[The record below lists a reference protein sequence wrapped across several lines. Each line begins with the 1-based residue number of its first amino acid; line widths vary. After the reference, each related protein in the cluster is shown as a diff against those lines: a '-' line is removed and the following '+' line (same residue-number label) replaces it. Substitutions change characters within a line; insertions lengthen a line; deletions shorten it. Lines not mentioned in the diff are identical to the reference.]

1 MKRRGIFLISVL
13 LMGVLIAMFVGA
25 AIALAPASLMRA
37 NLESRLLAADRG
49 ARSGLAWSLSRL
61 RNDPAWRASLATS
74 IQEPMLRVQEQQGQ
88 VVGWTREDTTWT
100 RFRVRF
106 NWQDGPASPATDG
119 LDNPSQNWP
128 DFPFISANNLA
139 STSPKPIPEANG
151 PGGSVTGSSPVR
163 LQLPAGSALL
173 CIEGASGPVEL
184 NALGHPVGFSAIPQ
198 TRITQVVVRLNGT
211 GQAVT
216 PAALMGAGD
225 VAVNLPNLA
234 TSRLN
239 LKASPTQATR
249 LRSKGTL
256 KVEQGGSPNVASSL
270 GDLRAN
276 SVSNVT
282 TNGVTGS
289 VTSSAEDSGDG
300 FYAIAASEVKTPS
313 GPMTPAAGVY
323 VVNSAGIL
331 TYYDM
336 NYSDYT
342 AAKAAGTLTGG
353 TAVSIPGMT
362 VSSSGTSPKVR
373 LNIGQDVLVS
383 ATSNAS
389 DFVIIPDGGAPT
401 TNNTYDHS
409 EATSHVQNYFTA
421 VSGWLSPTGW
431 QSAFS
436 GWSNIV
442 PNLPGVVS
450 AGPGWSWTAPN
461 GATANLQPDASSYTG
476 WRWTRSSGWNS
487 ASAMDM
493 AGAVASTFAPGSPN
507 FSQALADYNY
517 LADQAGRPQYTPV
530 AVLPPAGALTPK
542 DLQVN
547 FEAPS
552 GGSLVVK
559 NAGDLIFGS
568 QIRGN
573 GAALVSESDIQL
585 IGTSSDLSSTPGE
598 SVGLNL
604 YAQGN
609 ILINSFKLDSAGTA
623 AFHGVNLEGVV
634 YSWGNVI
641 IQVGDSSIPTSDWG
655 NVNIK
660 GAVVAYGGD
669 PGLAVPSYVGA
680 SSSGRIRISGAQ
692 VEVEFDPAYLT
703 GLYQNV
709 PSPAPLQVTAW
720 HQH

>member
-336 NYSDYT
+336 NYGDYT
-342 AAKAAGTLTGG
+342 TAKQAGTLPAG

-409 EATSHVQNYFTA
+409 QATANVQNYFMNYNTVWLGTITNA
-421 VSGWLSPTGW
+421 NAYSGWY
-431 QSAFS
+431 
-436 GWSNIV
+436 NIV
-442 PNLPGVVS
+442 PELPGVVNVS
-450 AGPGWSWTAPN
+450 NTWRWTAGN
-461 GATANLQPDASSYTG
+461 GATAILNPSNNSWNTVG
-476 WRWTRSSGWNS
+476 GWNS
-487 ASAMDM
+487 SSAMDL
-493 AGAVASTFAPGSPN
+493 AGAIGTTFAPGNPN
-507 FSQALADYNY
+507 ASQALADFNY
-517 LADQAGRPQYTPV
+517 LASQVGAPQYQATTT
-530 AVLPPAGALTPK
+530 LPLATELTPK

-547 FEAPS
+547 FEVPS

-634 YSWGNVI
+634 YSWGNVT